1 MNILTRAFLFTILA
15 LSLTISAHADIIPK
29 DMKPIYVSAVLE
41 NMGDYPGYTFVQ
53 FETLGDEVRKA
64 EVILPGRGVSKGYK
78 LNRMEVLAV
87 PKTLVDQAGGIKNVD
102 FVHGEGILRS
112 GDIRIESGQ
121 QLVPRLSS
129 TAGKE
134 VFYKIT
140 LGHGELELEKV
151 GETVFKENPNHSPVN
166 LFLYGF
172 VVTLAVELI
181 VFILMVRGIFRRR
194 EPGTVRAVAVVTVAQ
209 AATLPVLWFMITR
222 YNLMGTAVMFGAE
235 SFAVVVE
242 CVIYRFFAK
251 LTWRQAFFVALACNA
266 ASYVIGMMA

>member
-29 DMKPIYVSAVLE
+29 DMKPIYVSAVLK

-78 LNRMEVLAV
+78 LNRMEILAV
-87 PKTLVDQAGGIKNVD
+87 PTALVNQAGGIENVD
-102 FVHGEGILRS
+102 LMRGEGILRS

-121 QLVPRLSS
+121 QLVPRPSS
-129 TAGKE
+129 TAGKD

-140 LGHGELELEKV
+140 LGHGKLELEKV
-151 GETVFKENPNHSPVN
+151 GETVFKENPNHYPVN

-172 VVTLAVELI
+172 IVTLAVELI
-181 VFILMVRGIFRRR
+181 VFMVLLRLVFRTSD
-194 EPGTVRAVAVVTVAQ
+194 PGALRAVVVVIIAQ
-209 AATLPVLWFMITR
+209 VATLPLLWFMITR
-222 YNLMGTAVMFGAE
+222 YDLMGTAVMLGAE
-235 SFAVVVE
+235 SFAVIVE
-242 CVIYRFFAK
+242 CAIYRFLAK
-251 LTWRQAFFVALACNA
+251 LTWKHAFIAALLCNV
-266 ASYVIGMMA
+266 ASYVVGMMA